1 MNLQK
6 YIEIKDSYTLEKVN
20 NLFFKEKNYLEYV
33 IGICTNNKNYVLGI
47 ITLGDLRRA
56 LAKGKAEEKIHKYL
70 NKNFFYI
77 KYDVPLNNY
86 NNKLNE
92 FLKKKKIDFT
102 YPVLIL
108 KNKKLEK
115 LIPISTIKE
124 EIKYKNICVFG
135 MGHVGLPFSV
145 YISNKNLHTI
155 GYDKDKKKLDV
166 IKKKNIFVEKDLNE
180 LRKKNIK
187 NKNLVLEKNLDNINS
202 QIYVICIGAELINNK
217 ITSKNLDNVI
227 INLSKK
233 IQIGDLIILRGTM
246 IVGQS
251 RTIVQKFEKKTDL
264 KAGKDFFIS
273 YCPERLVEGNA
284 LEELKKLPQIV
295 TGFTNACMEKS
306 INFWSA
312 LSINTVK
319 GESFEEAEIIKL
331 ASNSYRDLIFSFS
344 NDLCKIS
351 SKYNLE
357 INDLIDKANI
367 GYERND
373 FKKPSPGVGGSCLV
387 KDPLMF
393 THSVNNVGYRLG
405 KISREINESSID
417 EIYIKIKKLKLKLN
431 LKKLKIL
438 IFGMTYKGSPETS
451 DLRSSTSLDLAK
463 KLNRKNFSYDFFD
476 ITLKKFNMYPNHLK
490 NKILKNENELHKYDV
505 IILMNNHSQTEDIL
519 IKNLKQTYK
528 PKYIYDCWNMVRKEK
543 IENLNYKYL
552 SLSKEYF

>member
-1 MNLQK
+1 M
-6 YIEIKDSYTLEKVN
+6 
-20 NLFFKEKNYLEYV
+20 
-33 IGICTNNKNYVLGI
+33 
-47 ITLGDLRRA
+47 
-56 LAKGKAEEKIHKYL
+56 
-70 NKNFFYI
+70 
-77 KYDVPLNNY
+77 
-86 NNKLNE
+86 
-92 FLKKKKIDFT
+92 
-102 YPVLIL
+102 
-108 KNKKLEK
+108 
-115 LIPISTIKE
+115 
-124 EIKYKNICVFG
+124 
-135 MGHVGLPFSV
+135 
-145 YISNKNLHTI
+145 
-155 GYDKDKKKLDV
+155 
-166 IKKKNIFVEKDLNE
+166 
-180 LRKKNIK
+180 
-187 NKNLVLEKNLDNINS
+187 
-202 QIYVICIGAELINNK
+202 
-217 ITSKNLDNVI
+217 
-227 INLSKK
+227 
-233 IQIGDLIILRGTM
+233 
-246 IVGQS
+246 
-251 RTIVQKFEKKTDL
+251 
-264 KAGKDFFIS
+264 
-273 YCPERLVEGNA
+273 EGNA

-463 KLNRKNFSYDFFD
+463 KLNRKNFSYVFFD

-543 IENLNYKYL
+543 VENLNYKYL